1 MATNEITITIKA
13 EDDASDVLDRLK
25 KKIGGVGDE
34 GQKAGGKLGKKS
46 GGLGGSIASLAGG
59 LPPQAAAVAAFAA
72 GIVKLGTG
80 FVNAAAEVE
89 RLKAQMVQVEGG
101 AKEADARM
109 AELVQTSKDIIGL
122 DLNSLVAFNT
132 QLKAVSLNSGE
143 VDTVVQSTV
152 KAMAEMGKTSAQTS
166 GVLTQ
171 VQQAFAANALKSE
184 DLKTVFREMPQFL
197 NAAKTAFGDTVTN
210 VESFREAA
218 EAAGMTARQALI
230 ETFKEL
236 DQVTEGA
243 SLDTYAAQT
252 ELLSENWQQFS
263 AKVGSAVLPALTGI
277 MNVINKSFDYI
288 EPVVKLIA
296 KFAVEIVK
304 LRLKFEP
311 AVLIVKGAIAA
322 FNFLK
327 DAFLSI
333 KFPTPIVE
341 GFEKL
346 KSVVQ
351 PALTPIIEGFQKL
364 KDYFANFKFP
374 SADEFSKW
382 VDSINPAQMVKDIG
396 LFIEGM
402 LLKVKEFL
410 NGLPII
416 GKAIND
422 ASLEA
427 QKAAHAAAVAAETA
441 RKDKVAKD
449 KKAAEDAVAAAAA
462 EEKAKADIA
471 EKYRVQARDA
481 RTAYLSDFKKLASDD
496 YEGQRAMATKHFGA
510 MQKMWE
516 NSTMDAKAQ
525 DAAIKTSKQNLQNT
539 LDNINKAETASRVA
553 AMKNQLSEM
562 KSANEAMKH
571 DDKTTR
577 EEMKTA
583 TTAYYELRRNIA
595 NLSIKD
601 ENKLKDELVKI
612 KDAED
617 KEVRAID
624 SRYDKQDEARHR
636 AELARSKEAREK
648 RAGEMVA
655 MASEIKLQI
664 TKMEGDETV
673 SLENRKLANNRYYAF
688 LKGAAAARITDQDA
702 LKTKLNEIEGQRIN
716 AERELEKGWQTE
728 QDNARKAEEEK
739 EVAAAQAEIDRRNA
753 VRDAEIQALTDV
765 ETELIAV
772 LQGKQ
777 TLQDA
782 EKNIDIQRA
791 IDVKTGRIT
800 ELQAETTA
808 LKEELK
814 TRGEDMTQEE
824 KDAIQ
829 AAINAKEGRITE
841 LQGETTALQTEIGLR
856 GEDLSQEEK
865 DAIQNA
871 IDAKT
876 DRVAE
881 LKAETLALQ
890 EEITTRGEDLSQE
903 EKDAIQN
910 AIDTKTKRVEELEAE
925 TTALQTEITARDT
938 EWSNEKKDAIQKAI
952 DTKTDRVA
960 ELTAE
965 TNALK
970 TELTTRGGELT
981 EEKKAAIQAAIDAK
995 TDRIVE
1001 LKGETTALKTEI
1013 TARDTEW
1020 SNEKKDAI
1028 QKAIDTKTDR
1038 VAELTAET
1046 NALKTELTTRGGE
1059 LTEEKK
1065 AAIQAS
1071 IDTKTERVNEL
1082 KAETTALQTE
1092 ITARDTEWSN
1102 EKKDAIQKAIDT
1114 KTDRVAELTAETN
1127 ALKTELT
1134 TRGGELT
1141 EEKKAAIQAAIDAKT
1156 DRIVELKGETTALK
1170 TEITARDTEWSNE
1183 KKDAIQKAI
1192 DTKTDRVAEL
1202 TAETNALKTELT
1214 TRGGELT
1221 EEKKA
1226 AIQASIDTKTERVN
1240 ELKAETTAL
1249 QTELTTR
1256 EGDMN
1261 TWKTDDIQRAKDV
1274 KTDRILE
1281 LQAETQELKTELGTR
1296 GTEMTEAERAN
1307 IQAAIDTK
1315 TKRVGEL
1322 QEETR
1327 ALDTELTNRE
1337 TAESVSVDTRIE
1349 TANRLFDTKAE
1360 KMRLEIEDSD
1370 ELEAALVQNEEDREA
1385 AVQTIRNDERQKNS
1399 DRIAAEKQELE
1410 DFNRARV
1417 RDAENALEDILAD
1430 EKSSGRERRDAVNA
1444 LYDAKEKAIRDSVD
1458 DEKEQA
1464 RQLEK
1469 LDKERERHL
1478 KDTMT
1483 AMERAQR
1490 DYFQSVKD
1498 MAAEAFKFQVD
1509 LMVETH
1515 KAEREVGRDR
1525 QSYQAQFQTDWD
1537 TIVGDYEARIEA
1549 VRQQAAPVIAAET
1562 DKTKRNALITERDN
1576 VIQGIID
1583 ERTDDL
1589 QEITDRLNENEF
1601 DFYARMREIRHDAV
1615 QKRNKGLW
1623 EIGGQVVGAGL
1634 GLGVSALT
1642 GGAIPP
1648 NVAAKIGGDLGKFA
1662 GGAIGDWRAEDAEDE
1677 FLKQEIQRWQTWEKN
1692 RAENERRN
1700 IRTTAD
1706 IDEALVGTSFDPAVI
1721 AQKQLD
1727 AQEAIQD
1734 RLEALRREKIDD
1746 LQWEVEN
1753 NEYGLQTMLED
1764 EETTIE
1770 ALKAAH
1776 RELWDYKRALRLL
1789 EAKDLEDRQRILTR
1803 AARERIAERDKMLE
1817 DFADRHKKDEED
1829 TTETATTPTEP
1840 AKETGSKPPDTRE
1853 QRREQLDDLGWEVER
1868 TKHFLDEKVAD
1879 ESASLNEILTLHKA
1893 YWDARLALA
1902 KARETDEEKRQR
1914 AITRHGWDFDKSLAR
1929 VKADFDKRQA
1939 PDVQEA
1945 PAPEEPPGESREDRT
1960 KRIGDLRW
1968 EVEDAKYW
1976 LDQAKA
1982 DETSTRDALLGLFRD
1997 YWDARLALARGSIED
2012 ETQLGREETRLN
2024 RQRTA
2029 EETQLLNRF
2038 IKTTDTLGEE
2048 RKKRIADLRWE
2059 VEDAKYWLEKAK
2071 NDETSTREQLLTVLN
2086 TYWDAR
2092 LAVAR
2097 ETIEDEAELNR
2108 EQTRLSRQR
2117 ADAEAQLLNR
2127 FVKVTDTLA
2136 DERKKRIADLR
2147 WEVEDSK
2154 YWLEKAKA
2162 DDTSTRDAL
2171 LTAFQKYW
2179 NARLA
2184 VAQETI
2190 EDETELNREQT
2201 RLDRQRE
2208 TAEAQLLSRF
2218 VKVTDA
2224 ISNERQKRIA
2234 DLRWEVE
2241 DAKYWL
2247 DQGRKDEEI
2256 TRAGLLELSRTYW
2269 DARLNLARG
2278 TIDNEL
2284 ELGREETRLGRQ
2296 RTEAE
2301 TQLLSRFVEV
2311 TDAIGEER
2319 KKRIADLRW
2328 EVEDS
2333 KYWLDQAKADETSTR
2348 DALLTVFQ
2356 KYWDAR
2362 LAVARATIDDETAL
2376 GREETR
2382 LERQRAAAETQL
2394 LSRFVIDVTKIT
2406 EEQRKERI
2414 KNLQWEVERTKHFL
2428 DEKVADENATLDDIL
2443 VVHKKHWDTKLALAR
2458 TQAKDA
2464 AEWQRATTRH
2474 GWDFD
2479 ASIARVRADFE
2490 RKVGKEKAD
2499 QAKEAANEMGE
2510 ERKKRIADLRWNVK
2524 DTKYWLD
2531 KAKADETSTR
2541 DELLAVFG
2549 KYWNARLAL
2558 ARGTIADETELGR
2571 EETEIAR
2578 ERADARTELLERFV
2592 SDTEEAATTATETIK
2607 DTTEEVVTHTRDAVT
2622 ETTEA
2627 LTEGLQSHTDM
2638 QATAISEQNETWN
2651 DFYTKQTSATTSFW
2665 SDFNAAAVAA
2675 SEQLDTSLGTM
2686 ETHWTDFF
2694 TNVKTA
2700 GDALGIH
2707 FTNSLGAGVT
2717 LTGGATTAM
2726 QGSFQTLFAG
2736 AREDV
2741 TAFWQYHNLNL
2752 GFASLI
2758 VDNVLGNMKTDWTDY
2773 YADLKTET
2781 TGFWLSHNQSYGFG
2795 SLVVDSVL
2803 TSMKE
2808 MWQGFYDEL
2817 RSMADSAGT
2826 HVSGV
2831 LGDMDSQIAD
2841 TARSLA
2847 RLQDEQRSATRTRV
2861 ARRRVSRRELF
2872 HSDVNDRIAAAGGAQ
2887 VASAVA
2893 NRASVAAVQRQN
2905 AEDFTHFFGEGFMRK
2920 LQEAGITPDGAQRRG
2935 GAEQTTTVVS
2945 PIILQLDDGTLKKIT
2960 ERTLILEEEGTIQ
2973 RGGVR

>member
-277 MNVINKSFDYI
+277 MNVVNQSFDYI

-296 KFAVEIVK
+296 KFAVEAVKLKVKTIPIVNIVK
-304 LRLKFEP
+304 
-311 AVLIVKGAIAA
+311 AWAA
-322 FNFLK
+322 GFNFLK
-327 DAFLSI
+327 DIFLSI

-728 QDNARKAEEEK
+728 QDTARKAEEEK

-1092 ITARDTEWSN
+1092 
-1102 EKKDAIQKAIDT
+1102 
-1114 KTDRVAELTAETN
+1114 
-1127 ALKTELT
+1127 
-1134 TRGGELT
+1134 
-1141 EEKKAAIQAAIDAKT
+1141 
-1156 DRIVELKGETTALK
+1156 
-1170 TEITARDTEWSNE
+1170 
-1183 KKDAIQKAI
+1183 
-1192 DTKTDRVAEL
+1192 
-1202 TAETNALKTELT
+1202 
-1214 TRGGELT
+1214 
-1221 EEKKA
+1221 
-1226 AIQASIDTKTERVN
+1226 
-1240 ELKAETTAL
+1240 
-1249 QTELTTR
+1249 LTTR

-1417 RDAENALEDILAD
+1417 TDAENALEDILAD

-1464 RQLEK
+1464 RQLKK

-1515 KAEREVGRDR
+1515 KAEREAGRDR
-1525 QSYQAQFQTDWD
+1525 MKYQAQFQTDWD
-1537 TIVGDYEARIEA
+1537 TIVGNYEARITAIRE
-1549 VRQQAAPVIAAET
+1549 QAAPIIAAET
-1562 DKTKRNALITERDN
+1562 DKTKRNALIAKRDE
-1576 VIQGIID
+1576 VIQGVID

-1601 DFYARMREIRHDAV
+1601 DFYARMREIRHDAT
-1615 QKRNKGLW
+1615 QNRNKALW
-1623 EIGGQVVGAGL
+1623 EIGGQAAGGLL

-1648 NVAAKIGGDLGKFA
+1648 NVAAQFGGDLGKFV
-1662 GGAIGDWRAEDAEDE
+1662 GGKIGDWKAESAEDE
-1677 FLKQEIQRWQTWEKN
+1677 FLKQEIQRWQRWEAN
-1692 RAENERRN
+1692 RVANENRN

-1706 IDEALVGTSFDPAVI
+1706 LDEALVGTDFDPAVI

-1734 RLEALRREKIDD
+1734 RLEALRRERIDD
-1746 LQWEVEN
+1746 LNWEVEN
-1753 NEYGLQTMLED
+1753 HEYGLETMLKD
-1764 EETTIE
+1764 ETTTVE
-1770 ALKAAH
+1770 ALEAEHKKLWGFK
-1776 RELWDYKRALRLL
+1776 RELRLL
-1789 EAKDLEDRQRILTR
+1789 EAKDFEDLQRITTR
-1803 AARERIAERDKMLE
+1803 AARDRIAERDKMLE
-1817 DFADRHKKDEED
+1817 DFAERHKKDEED

-1840 AKETGSKPPDTRE
+1840 AKTPAEETGSKPPDKRKTRKDLLEDLQWEVDQAKHFLNQKLADEDAQLEEVLGLHQDYWDARLALAKGREEEESKHGRIETRHGWDFDADLARLKGQARWKPPAEKTEEEPAGESPADRAARIGDLRWEVEEAKHRLDAAKNDASKTKEELLDLLYEYWDARKALAEGMLDAKE
-1853 QRREQLDDLGWEVER
+1853 QATDLERELTRIGWQRTAAETQLLNRFVEATTEETQPADKQKKRKKVLDDLQWAVDEARHFLNQKLADEDAQLQDVLQLHQDYWDARLALAKEREEDVSKHERLETRHGWDFDADLARLKGQARWKPPTEKTEEEPAGESPADRAARIGDLRWEVEEAKHRLDAAKNDASKTKEELLSLLYEYWDARKALAEGTLDAKEQATDLERELTRIGWQQTAAETQLLNRFVEATTEETQPADKQKKRKKVLDDLQWAVDQAKHFLNQKLADENAQLQDVLQLHQDYWDARLALAKEREEDTSKHERLETRHGWDFDTDLARLKAQSRWKPPAEETQPADKQKKR
-1868 TKHFLDEKVAD
+1868 TALLDDLQWEVDKAKHFLDQKFAD
-1879 ESASLNEILTLHKA
+1879 ENAQLQDVLQLHQA

-1902 KARETDEEKRQR
+1902 KEREEDVSKHERLTTQ
-1914 AITRHGWDFDKSLAR
+1914 HGWDFEASLSR
-1929 VKADFDKRQA
+1929 VKADFQR
-1939 PDVQEA
+1939 
-1945 PAPEEPPGESREDRT
+1945 
-1960 KRIGDLRW
+1960 RI
-1968 EVEDAKYW
+1968 
-1976 LDQAKA
+1976 
-1982 DETSTRDALLGLFRD
+1982 
-1997 YWDARLALARGSIED
+1997 
-2012 ETQLGREETRLN
+2012 
-2024 RQRTA
+2024 
-2029 EETQLLNRF
+2029 
-2038 IKTTDTLGEE
+2038 
-2048 RKKRIADLRWE
+2048 
-2059 VEDAKYWLEKAK
+2059 
-2071 NDETSTREQLLTVLN
+2071 
-2086 TYWDAR
+2086 
-2092 LAVAR
+2092 
-2097 ETIEDEAELNR
+2097 
-2108 EQTRLSRQR
+2108 
-2117 ADAEAQLLNR
+2117 
-2127 FVKVTDTLA
+2127 
-2136 DERKKRIADLR
+2136 
-2147 WEVEDSK
+2147 
-2154 YWLEKAKA
+2154 
-2162 DDTSTRDAL
+2162 
-2171 LTAFQKYW
+2171 
-2179 NARLA
+2179 
-2184 VAQETI
+2184 
-2190 EDETELNREQT
+2190 
-2201 RLDRQRE
+2201 
-2208 TAEAQLLSRF
+2208 
-2218 VKVTDA
+2218 
-2224 ISNERQKRIA
+2224 
-2234 DLRWEVE
+2234 
-2241 DAKYWL
+2241 
-2247 DQGRKDEEI
+2247 
-2256 TRAGLLELSRTYW
+2256 
-2269 DARLNLARG
+2269 
-2278 TIDNEL
+2278 
-2284 ELGREETRLGRQ
+2284 
-2296 RTEAE
+2296 
-2301 TQLLSRFVEV
+2301 
-2311 TDAIGEER
+2311 
-2319 KKRIADLRW
+2319 
-2328 EVEDS
+2328 
-2333 KYWLDQAKADETSTR
+2333 
-2348 DALLTVFQ
+2348 
-2356 KYWDAR
+2356 
-2362 LAVARATIDDETAL
+2362 
-2376 GREETR
+2376 
-2382 LERQRAAAETQL
+2382 
-2394 LSRFVIDVTKIT
+2394 
-2406 EEQRKERI
+2406 
-2414 KNLQWEVERTKHFL
+2414 
-2428 DEKVADENATLDDIL
+2428 
-2443 VVHKKHWDTKLALAR
+2443 
-2458 TQAKDA
+2458 
-2464 AEWQRATTRH
+2464 
-2474 GWDFD
+2474 
-2479 ASIARVRADFE
+2479 
-2490 RKVGKEKAD
+2490 GKEKAD
-2499 QAKEAANEMGE
+2499 QAKEAADDMST

-2531 KAKADETSTR
+2531 KAKADETATR
-2541 DELLAVFG
+2541 DELLTVFK
-2549 KYWNARLAL
+2549 KYWDARLAL
-2558 ARGTIADETELGR
+2558 ARGTITDETELGR
-2571 EETEIAR
+2571 EETEIGRA
-2578 ERADARTELLERFV
+2578 RADARTELLERFV
-2592 SDTEEAATTATETIK
+2592 SDTEKATQSVSETIK

-2700 GDALGIH
+2700 ADALGIH

-2973 RGGVR
+2973 RGGAR

>member
-296 KFAVEIVK
+296 KFAVEAVKLKVKTIPIVNIVK
-304 LRLKFEP
+304 
-311 AVLIVKGAIAA
+311 AWAA
-322 FNFLK
+322 GFNFLK
-327 DAFLSI
+327 DIFLSI

-346 KSVVQ
+346 KSLVQ

-396 LFIEGM
+396 LFIQGM
-402 LLKVKEFL
+402 LLRIKEFL

-427 QKAAHAAAVAAETA
+427 QKATHAAAVAAETA

-571 DDKTTR
+571 DDETTR
-577 EEMKTA
+577 EEMKKA

-617 KEVRAID
+617 KDIRAID

-648 RAGEMVA
+648 RAGEMEA

-673 SLENRKLANNRYYAF
+673 SLDNRKLANNRYYAF
-688 LKGAAAARITDQDA
+688 LKGAAAARITDQAA
-702 LKTKLNEIEGQRIN
+702 LKKKLNEIEGQRIN

-728 QDNARKAEEEK
+728 QDTARKAEEEK
-739 EVAAAQAEIDRRNA
+739 EIAAAQAEIDRRNA

-829 AAINAKEGRITE
+829 ASINAKEGRITE
-841 LQGETTALQTEIGLR
+841 LKGETTALKTEIGLR

-938 EWSNEKKDAIQKAI
+938 KWTDEKKDAIQKAI

-970 TELTTRGGELT
+970 TEL
-981 EEKKAAIQAAIDAK
+981 A
-995 TDRIVE
+995 
-1001 LKGETTALKTEI
+1001 
-1013 TARDTEW
+1013 
-1020 SNEKKDAI
+1020 
-1028 QKAIDTKTDR
+1028 
-1038 VAELTAET
+1038 
-1046 NALKTELTTRGGE
+1046 
-1059 LTEEKK
+1059 
-1065 AAIQAS
+1065 
-1071 IDTKTERVNEL
+1071 
-1082 KAETTALQTE
+1082 
-1092 ITARDTEWSN
+1092 
-1102 EKKDAIQKAIDT
+1102 
-1114 KTDRVAELTAETN
+1114 
-1127 ALKTELT
+1127 
-1134 TRGGELT
+1134 
-1141 EEKKAAIQAAIDAKT
+1141 
-1156 DRIVELKGETTALK
+1156 
-1170 TEITARDTEWSNE
+1170 
-1183 KKDAIQKAI
+1183 
-1192 DTKTDRVAEL
+1192 
-1202 TAETNALKTELT
+1202 

-1337 TAESVSVDTRIE
+1337 TSESVSVDTRIE

-1360 KMRLEIEDSD
+1360 KMRLEIQDSD

-1385 AVQTIRNDERQKNS
+1385 AVQTIRDDERQKNS

-1417 RDAENALEDILAD
+1417 TDAENALEDILAD

-1464 RQLEK
+1464 REIKK

-1525 QSYQAQFQTDWD
+1525 QAYQAQFQTDWD

-1601 DFYARMREIRHDAV
+1601 DFYARMREIRHDAT
-1615 QKRNKGLW
+1615 QKRNKALW
-1623 EIGGQVVGAGL
+1623 EIGGQAAGGLL

-1648 NVAAKIGGDLGKFA
+1648 NVAAKFGSDLGKFA
-1662 GGAIGDWRAEDAEDE
+1662 GGAIGDWRAEDAKDE

-1692 RAENERRN
+1692 RAENERRG

-1746 LQWEVEN
+1746 LQWEVED

-1764 EETTIE
+1764 EETTID
-1770 ALKAAH
+1770 ALKAKH
-1776 RELWDYKRALRLL
+1776 REIWDYKRALRIL

-1803 AARERIAERDKMLE
+1803 AARERVAERDKMLE

-1829 TTETATTPTEP
+1829 TTEDATTPTAP
-1840 AKETGSKPPDTRE
+1840 AKTPAEETGSKPPDKQKTRA
-1853 QRREQLDDLGWEVER
+1853 DLLEDLQWEVDQA
-1868 TKHFLDEKVAD
+1868 KHFLDQKLAD
-1879 ESASLNEILTLHKA
+1879 EDAQLEEVLGLHQD

-1902 KARETDEEKRQR
+1902 KEREEDISKHERVE
-1914 AITRHGWDFDKSLAR
+1914 TRHGWDFDADLAR
-1929 VKADFDKRQA
+1929 LKGQTRWK
-1939 PDVQEA
+1939 A
-1945 PAPEEPPGESREDRT
+1945 PAEEPEPEAATTEEPAGESPADRRA
-1960 KRIGDLRW
+1960 RIGDLRW
-1968 EVEDAKYW
+1968 EVEQTKHYLDEAKK
-1976 LDQAKA
+1976 DTEKTQ
-1982 DETSTRDALLGLFRD
+1982 EELLELFND
-1997 YWDARLALARGSIED
+1997 YWDARKALAEGTMDTEEQSTDLE
-2012 ETQLGREETRLN
+2012 RELTRIGW
-2024 RQRTA
+2024 QRTA
-2029 EETQLLNRF
+2029 
-2038 IKTTDTLGEE
+2038 
-2048 RKKRIADLRWE
+2048 
-2059 VEDAKYWLEKAK
+2059 
-2071 NDETSTREQLLTVLN
+2071 
-2086 TYWDAR
+2086 
-2092 LAVAR
+2092 
-2097 ETIEDEAELNR
+2097 
-2108 EQTRLSRQR
+2108 
-2117 ADAEAQLLNR
+2117 
-2127 FVKVTDTLA
+2127 
-2136 DERKKRIADLR
+2136 
-2147 WEVEDSK
+2147 
-2154 YWLEKAKA
+2154 
-2162 DDTSTRDAL
+2162 
-2171 LTAFQKYW
+2171 
-2179 NARLA
+2179 
-2184 VAQETI
+2184 
-2190 EDETELNREQT
+2190 
-2201 RLDRQRE
+2201 
-2208 TAEAQLLSRF
+2208 
-2218 VKVTDA
+2218 
-2224 ISNERQKRIA
+2224 
-2234 DLRWEVE
+2234 
-2241 DAKYWL
+2241 
-2247 DQGRKDEEI
+2247 
-2256 TRAGLLELSRTYW
+2256 
-2269 DARLNLARG
+2269 
-2278 TIDNEL
+2278 
-2284 ELGREETRLGRQ
+2284 
-2296 RTEAE
+2296 AE
-2301 TQLLSRFVEV
+2301 TQLLSRFVE
-2311 TDAIGEER
+2311 
-2319 KKRIADLRW
+2319 
-2328 EVEDS
+2328 EVED
-2333 KYWLDQAKADETSTR
+2333 
-2348 DALLTVFQ
+2348 
-2356 KYWDAR
+2356 
-2362 LAVARATIDDETAL
+2362 
-2376 GREETR
+2376 
-2382 LERQRAAAETQL
+2382 
-2394 LSRFVIDVTKIT
+2394 
-2406 EEQRKERI
+2406 
-2414 KNLQWEVERTKHFL
+2414 
-2428 DEKVADENATLDDIL
+2428 
-2443 VVHKKHWDTKLALAR
+2443 
-2458 TQAKDA
+2458 
-2464 AEWQRATTRH
+2464 ATTE
-2474 GWDFD
+2474 
-2479 ASIARVRADFE
+2479 V
-2490 RKVGKEKAD
+2490 
-2499 QAKEAANEMGE
+2499 
-2510 ERKKRIADLRWNVK
+2510 
-2524 DTKYWLD
+2524 
-2531 KAKADETSTR
+2531 ST
-2541 DELLAVFG
+2541 
-2549 KYWNARLAL
+2549 
-2558 ARGTIADETELGR
+2558 TIADTADDALTTTTEQA
-2571 EETEIAR
+2571 EKTTEIVTAAAKKTGLNITHIVGAVNAALASVAGEGTSISLDALSTILTEMVSTTDAGTLAVR
-2578 ERADARTELLERFV
+2578 EGIDTQVAAAQTGGLNITHIVAAINHALASTSAEGTAAVEAGVESQVTAAQTGETAVQEASTTTASVV
-2592 SDTEEAATTATETIK
+2592 SGNVGAQVAATAGGTA
-2607 DTTEEVVTHTRDAVT
+2607 
-2622 ETTEA
+2622 
-2627 LTEGLQSHTDM
+2627 
-2638 QATAISEQNETWN
+2638 
-2651 DFYTKQTSATTSFW
+2651 
-2665 SDFNAAAVAA
+2665 
-2675 SEQLDTSLGTM
+2675 
-2686 ETHWTDFF
+2686 
-2694 TNVKTA
+2694 
-2700 GDALGIH
+2700 
-2707 FTNSLGAGVT
+2707 
-2717 LTGGATTAM
+2717 AM
-2726 QGSFQTLFAG
+2726 QSSFQTLFSG

-2741 TAFWQYHNLNL
+2741 TAFWQYHNLSL
-2752 GFASLI
+2752 GFSSLI
-2758 VDNVLGNMKTDWTDY
+2758 VENVLGNMKTDWTDY
-2773 YADLKTET
+2773 YSDLKIET
-2781 TGFWLSHNQSYGFG
+2781 TAFWLYHNQSYGFG
-2795 SLVVDSVL
+2795 SLVVDGVL

-2826 HVSGV
+2826 HVGGV
-2831 LGDMDSQIAD
+2831 LDNMDSQIAD

-2847 RLQDEQRSATRTRV
+2847 RLQDQHRQAMRQGV

-2893 NRASVAAVQRQN
+2893 NRASTAAVQRQN

-2973 RGGVR
+2973 RSGVR

>member
-296 KFAVEIVK
+296 KFAVEIGKLYVK
-304 LRLKFEP
+304 FNPL
-311 AVLIVKGAIAA
+311 VLQVKAA
-322 FNFLK
+322 LGVFNFLK
-327 DAFLSI
+327 EMFLSI

-688 LKGAAAARITDQDA
+688 LKGAAVARLTDA
-702 LKTKLNEIEGQRIN
+702 NAIKAKLNEIEGQRIN

-728 QDNARKAEEEK
+728 QDTARKAEEEK

-1092 ITARDTEWSN
+1092 
-1102 EKKDAIQKAIDT
+1102 
-1114 KTDRVAELTAETN
+1114 
-1127 ALKTELT
+1127 
-1134 TRGGELT
+1134 
-1141 EEKKAAIQAAIDAKT
+1141 
-1156 DRIVELKGETTALK
+1156 
-1170 TEITARDTEWSNE
+1170 
-1183 KKDAIQKAI
+1183 
-1192 DTKTDRVAEL
+1192 
-1202 TAETNALKTELT
+1202 
-1214 TRGGELT
+1214 
-1221 EEKKA
+1221 
-1226 AIQASIDTKTERVN
+1226 
-1240 ELKAETTAL
+1240 
-1249 QTELTTR
+1249 LTTR

-1296 GTEMTEAERAN
+1296 GTEMTEAEKAN

-1677 FLKQEIQRWQTWEKN
+1677 FLRQEIQRWQTWEKN

-1840 AKETGSKPPDTRE
+1840 AKTPAEETGSKPPDKRKTRK
-1853 QRREQLDDLGWEVER
+1853 DLLEDLQWEVDQA
-1868 TKHFLDEKVAD
+1868 KHFLDQKLAD
-1879 ESASLNEILTLHKA
+1879 EDAQLEEVLGLHQD

-1902 KARETDEEKRQR
+1902 KGREEEESKHGR
-1914 AITRHGWDFDKSLAR
+1914 IETRHGWDFDADLAR
-1929 VKADFDKRQA
+1929 LKGQTRWK
-1939 PDVQEA
+1939 A
-1945 PAPEEPPGESREDRT
+1945 PAEEPEPEVTPTEEPAGESRADRAA
-1960 KRIGDLRW
+1960 RIGDLRW
-1968 EVEDAKYW
+1968 DVEQTKHYLDEAKK
-1976 LDQAKA
+1976 DTKKTQ
-1982 DETSTRDALLGLFRD
+1982 EELLELFND
-1997 YWDARLALARGSIED
+1997 YWDARKALAEGTMDTEEQATD
-2012 ETQLGREETRLN
+2012 LERELTRIGW
-2024 RQRTA
+2024 QRTA
-2029 EETQLLNRF
+2029 
-2038 IKTTDTLGEE
+2038 
-2048 RKKRIADLRWE
+2048 
-2059 VEDAKYWLEKAK
+2059 
-2071 NDETSTREQLLTVLN
+2071 
-2086 TYWDAR
+2086 
-2092 LAVAR
+2092 
-2097 ETIEDEAELNR
+2097 
-2108 EQTRLSRQR
+2108 
-2117 ADAEAQLLNR
+2117 
-2127 FVKVTDTLA
+2127 
-2136 DERKKRIADLR
+2136 
-2147 WEVEDSK
+2147 
-2154 YWLEKAKA
+2154 
-2162 DDTSTRDAL
+2162 
-2171 LTAFQKYW
+2171 
-2179 NARLA
+2179 
-2184 VAQETI
+2184 
-2190 EDETELNREQT
+2190 
-2201 RLDRQRE
+2201 
-2208 TAEAQLLSRF
+2208 
-2218 VKVTDA
+2218 
-2224 ISNERQKRIA
+2224 
-2234 DLRWEVE
+2234 
-2241 DAKYWL
+2241 
-2247 DQGRKDEEI
+2247 
-2256 TRAGLLELSRTYW
+2256 
-2269 DARLNLARG
+2269 
-2278 TIDNEL
+2278 
-2284 ELGREETRLGRQ
+2284 
-2296 RTEAE
+2296 AE
-2301 TQLLSRFVEV
+2301 TQLLSRFVE
-2311 TDAIGEER
+2311 
-2319 KKRIADLRW
+2319 
-2328 EVEDS
+2328 EVEDATTEVS
-2333 KYWLDQAKADETSTR
+2333 DTIADTADNALTTTTEQAEKTTEIVTAAAKKTGLNITHIVGAVNAALASVAGEGTSISL
-2348 DALLTVFQ
+2348 DALSTILTEMVSTT
-2356 KYWDAR
+2356 DAGT
-2362 LAVARATIDDETAL
+2362 LAVAEGIDTQVAAAQTGGLNITHIVAAINHALASTSAEGTAAVEAGVDSQVTAAQTGETAVQ
-2376 GREETR
+2376 EASTTT
-2382 LERQRAAAETQL
+2382 A
-2394 LSRFVIDVTKIT
+2394 S
-2406 EEQRKERI
+2406 
-2414 KNLQWEVERTKHFL
+2414 
-2428 DEKVADENATLDDIL
+2428 
-2443 VVHKKHWDTKLALAR
+2443 VVS
-2458 TQAKDA
+2458 
-2464 AEWQRATTRH
+2464 
-2474 GWDFD
+2474 GN
-2479 ASIARVRADFE
+2479 
-2490 RKVGKEKAD
+2490 VGA
-2499 QAKEAANEMGE
+2499 Q
-2510 ERKKRIADLRWNVK
+2510 V
-2524 DTKYWLD
+2524 
-2531 KAKADETSTR
+2531 
-2541 DELLAVFG
+2541 
-2549 KYWNARLAL
+2549 
-2558 ARGTIADETELGR
+2558 
-2571 EETEIAR
+2571 
-2578 ERADARTELLERFV
+2578 
-2592 SDTEEAATTATETIK
+2592 AATAGGTA
-2607 DTTEEVVTHTRDAVT
+2607 
-2622 ETTEA
+2622 
-2627 LTEGLQSHTDM
+2627 
-2638 QATAISEQNETWN
+2638 
-2651 DFYTKQTSATTSFW
+2651 
-2665 SDFNAAAVAA
+2665 
-2675 SEQLDTSLGTM
+2675 
-2686 ETHWTDFF
+2686 
-2694 TNVKTA
+2694 
-2700 GDALGIH
+2700 
-2707 FTNSLGAGVT
+2707 
-2717 LTGGATTAM
+2717 AM

-2973 RGGVR
+2973 RGGAR